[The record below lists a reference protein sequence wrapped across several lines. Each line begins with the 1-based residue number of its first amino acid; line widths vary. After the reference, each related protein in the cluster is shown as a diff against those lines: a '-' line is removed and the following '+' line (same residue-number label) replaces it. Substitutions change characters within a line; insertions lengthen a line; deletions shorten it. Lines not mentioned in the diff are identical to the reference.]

1 MLRHAGSRGAI
12 RLRLSVSYTSERA
25 RLLAYVFPPA
35 DVAPMGA
42 ADTTVVPFA
51 TQTLA
56 LALTST
62 RTRTLTLPP
71 PLTLALTL
79 TLTLSLP
86 RYPSRR
92 SAATGARSSP
102 HISPYLHIHIS
113 PHVSPYLP
121 TSP

>member
-56 LALTST
+56 RAVALTLALT
-62 RTRTLTLPP
+62 RTRTR
-71 PLTLALTL
+71 TLALTL
-79 TLTLSLP
+79 TLTLAPRGAMGGSADGSARASLP
-86 RYPSRR
+86 
-92 SAATGARSSP
+92 G
-102 HISPYLHIHIS
+102 IF
-113 PHVSPYLP
+113 
-121 TSP
+121 

>member
-51 TQTLA
+51 TK
-56 LALTST
+56 
-62 RTRTLTLPP
+62 RG
-71 PLTLALTL
+71 
-79 TLTLSLP
+79 
-86 RYPSRR
+86 YR
-92 SAATGARSSP
+92 SAQLAAHGRTPLYVYNEEVLKAYIVELTGLLDEALEQLGAVRD
-102 HISPYLHIHIS
+102 L
-113 PHVSPYLP
+113 VF
-121 TSP
+121 